1 MKIWFPTAGNLRLS
15 PDHVIE
21 ATVSRKG
28 QRMTVQIGSQ
38 NYNSPG
44 GHRKLAFG
52 SRIAAGLTGTSLDE
66 LAAAPDDEDKTVR
79 LAGLS
84 LILISL
90 LSMLGW
96 WVGLGIARGSFA
108 AVHLPWAVLAG
119 MIIFTIDRAM
129 LRWLWSHAGRK
140 LAKAIGF
147 AAEAGETLLVR
158 AMHLLL
164 RVAVTLIVSL
174 TLASF
179 LDIALFQADTSRH
192 LEGQTR
198 ELNAPLVTAAAER
211 IDGLIAAKRDEIDR
225 LDSEAAAVIA
235 DARQATVVQQT
246 AAAAQLEALATERG
260 TLLARLD
267 EVNRALSCYEQDA
280 VAERRGQARCDGAET
295 VRGEGDAYT
304 FANEMAALKQAERQ
318 SIDARIAEI
327 DAALQRLGA
336 GDADAGL
343 PAAVQTTLNPIAAER
358 ARVAGELADLV
369 EDRERAIHESLATD
383 PSFVPFPEGLI
394 AHGEALDELT
404 SQSPWLAM
412 RIRLVFLCMVIL
424 DLGAV
429 LVMSMMPAPR
439 TIVLGEFLTAQ
450 VRMHQKMATS
460 EQAIADAMEQTL
472 EARARKATAEHATDE
487 RVTRLRSDTLMRRAA
502 NDHVDAN
509 IEKFLR
515 RAG

>member
-1 MKIWFPTAGNLRLS
+1 MKIWFSTAGNLRLS

-21 ATVSRKG
+21 ATVSGKG
-28 QRMTVQIGSQ
+28 QRMTVQVGSQ
-38 NYNSPG
+38 NYCNPG
-44 GHRKLAFG
+44 GHRKLGSG
-52 SRIAAGLTGTSLDE
+52 SRIAARLTGTSIDE
-66 LAAAPDDEDKTVR
+66 LAAAPDDEVKTVR

-96 WVGLGIARGSFA
+96 WVALGIARGSFA
-108 AVHLPWAVLAG
+108 AVHLPWAILAG

-129 LRWLWSHAGRK
+129 LRWFWSHAGRN
-140 LAKAIGF
+140 LANALGF

-164 RVAVTLIVSL
+164 RVVVTLIVSL

-179 LDIALFQADTSRH
+179 FDIALFRADTSRY
-192 LEGQTR
+192 LEDETR
-198 ELNAPLVTAAAER
+198 HTNGPLATAAAER
-211 IDGLIAAKRDEIDR
+211 IDGMIAAKRDEIDR
-225 LDSEAAAVIA
+225 LDSEASAIIS
-235 DARQATVVQQT
+235 DAGQASMVAQT
-246 AAAAQLEALATERG
+246 AAAAQLDALATERAA
-260 TLLARLD
+260 LLANLD
-267 EVNRALSCYEQDA
+267 EVNRVLSCYAQDA
-280 VAERRGQARCDGAET
+280 VAERLGQARCDGADA
-295 VRGEGDAYT
+295 VMGEGDAYA

-318 SIDARIAEI
+318 SIEARIADI
-327 DAALQRLGA
+327 DAGLQRLGE
-336 GDADAGL
+336 GDAGAGL
-343 PAAVQTTLNPIAAER
+343 PAAVQNVLNQFAAER
-358 ARVAGELADLV
+358 ARVDGELSALIQ
-369 EDRERAIHESLATD
+369 DRERAIEESVATD
-383 PSFVPFPEGLI
+383 PAYVPLPEGLI

-404 SQSPWLAM
+404 AQSPWLAM
-412 RIRLVFLCMVIL
+412 RIKLVFLCMVIL

-472 EARARKATAEHATDE
+472 EARARKASAEHATDE

-509 IEKFLR
+509 IGKLLR
-515 RAG
+515 RVG